1 MSVSA
6 VVPNA
11 PVRRGR
17 PLATRRHQAVVP
29 HSTHT
34 DDSVRV
40 RPGDRSASAS
50 QRVSTLEPSWTVV
63 GRNGLL
69 DDTSVSVTVELFGP
83 WLSL

>member
-17 PLATRRHQAVVP
+17 PRATRRRQAVVP
-29 HSTHT
+29 RSTHT

-40 RPGDRSASAS
+40 RPR
-50 QRVSTLEPSWTVV
+50 RP
-63 GRNGLL
+63 
-69 DDTSVSVTVELFGP
+69 
-83 WLSL
+83 LSLGVTARGYPRHVLNSRGNIGLF

>member
-40 RPGDRSASAS
+40 RPR
-50 QRVSTLEPSWTVV
+50 RP
-63 GRNGLL
+63 
-69 DDTSVSVTVELFGP
+69 
-83 WLSL
+83 LSLGVTARVHPRTVLDGRGKKQIF